1 MPSCLLWHARFQW
14 ACPASSLE
22 MKPQISVEVLEEYC
36 FIITFYG
43 ISEYDCRIFRV
54 DVLPLVAAVLQA
66 LLYLIYNYLP
76 QQYFIVLM
84 FNN

>member
-1 MPSCLLWHARFQW
+1 
-14 ACPASSLE
+14 

-43 ISEYDCRIFRV
+43 ISEYDCCIFRV

-66 LLYLIYNYLP
+66 LLHLIYNYPP
-76 QQYFIVLM
+76 QQYFILLTR
-84 FNN
+84 NRN